1 MARAMG
7 GRARRRRSR
16 RRRAVAL
23 GGEREWGGR
32 EVVVGLELLLVA
44 LEGALGGSILL
55 IRVGV
60 VLGRLGMRM
69 LGRDEAVS
77 GL

>member
-1 MARAMG
+1 M
-7 GRARRRRSR
+7 
-16 RRRAVAL
+16 
-23 GGEREWGGR
+23 
-32 EVVVGLELLLVA
+32 VVGFEVPVVA
-44 LEGALGGSILL
+44 LEGVTGGFIFH

-77 GL
+77 VL

>member
-1 MARAMG
+1 M
-7 GRARRRRSR
+7 
-16 RRRAVAL
+16 
-23 GGEREWGGR
+23 
-32 EVVVGLELLLVA
+32 VVGFEVPVVA
-44 LEGALGGSILL
+44 LEGEGVTGGFIFH

-77 GL
+77 VL